1 MTQGTFNDFITKNP
15 TNGGGANDI
24 HAYFNYLGANSDNVD
39 HFRLI
44 GNNTFSVEDMYRG
57 GDSPSERLRQRDFND
72 LVVKL
77 NVTV

>member
-15 TNGGGANDI
+15 TDGGGANDI

-57 GDSPSERLRQRDFND
+57 GDRYFND

-77 NVTV
+77 NVKAVA